1 MYNYLVEFVGTIL
14 LAYVVLA
21 TNNPLS
27 IGLAYAFILLLTKDL
42 TSGYMNPAI
51 AIMMAATD
59 KITVSEL
66 IPYCIVQVIGA
77 LAAYQIFITYKI
89 GVTS

>member
-1 MYNYLVEFVGTIL
+1 MLSYI
-14 LAYVVLA
+14 VLA

-51 AIMMAATD
+51 AIMMAATE
-59 KITVSEL
+59 KISVSEL
-66 IPYCIVQVIGA
+66 IPYCIVQVVGA
-77 LAAYQIFITYKI
+77 LVAYQIFITYKI
-89 GVTS
+89 SVTL